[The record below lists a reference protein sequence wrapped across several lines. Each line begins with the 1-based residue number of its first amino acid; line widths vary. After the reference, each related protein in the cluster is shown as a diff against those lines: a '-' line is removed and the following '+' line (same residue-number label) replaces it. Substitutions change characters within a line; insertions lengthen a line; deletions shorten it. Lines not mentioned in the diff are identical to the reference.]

1 MRVLVLMRGT
11 PSSGK
16 STWIKENGLENYALS
31 ADEIRMLYRSPII
44 DCNGKK
50 NIDQKTNKD
59 AWKTLYE
66 ILEKRMQSGE
76 FTIIDACNSKTSE
89 MNMYKSFAE
98 KYRYRIYCVDFT
110 DISIETAKE
119 WNRNRPEFKQVP
131 ESAIDL
137 YYSRFAT
144 QKIPSGI
151 KVIKRDE
158 FEKEVFFKEVDLSDY
173 KNIYVIG
180 DIHGCNTALQEL
192 LDGGIKE
199 DSYYIF
205 LGDYIDRGIENRD
218 VVKFLLK
225 IKDNNNVCLLEG
237 NHEKWLWKYANDE
250 AIQSKEFILHT
261 KKQLES
267 IDKKD
272 IRQLYRKLRQ
282 CILFAYNGQKYLCS
296 HAGISAIKQNL
307 IFTPTCDFIDGVGK
321 YEDVYICQDTFVR
334 ENPDIIQIHGHRNP
348 HNLEVKQN
356 DTNYNLEG
364 RVEFGGDLRALIINS
379 NGITIKEIHNDVF
392 SQIEETAEEQNGAEK
407 KIVDLANLLTQ
418 LQNNKKSIIEKK
430 FDNISSFNFTRNVF
444 YDKKWN
450 EMTIKARGLFIN
462 TDNYTI
468 ANRAYEK
475 FFNIGEVKETELE
488 HLSTHLQFPIDCYV
502 KYNGFLGMLGY
513 DEKNDKLLFCSKSN
527 VGGQFSQ
534 YFEDIFMAKYS
545 NVAEK
550 ILEYIKVNNVSMVF
564 EVIDNENDPHIIK
577 YKEKEIVLLDIV
589 KRQIDFERLEYE
601 RLCDFARQYGFK
613 HKEKAYTLNSWSE
626 FLVWYNE
633 VLDKD
638 YSYNGEIIEGFV
650 IEDMKGFMTKIK
662 LDYYKYWKFM
672 RSVAD
677 SVMRISKNGNRQGY
691 YARTSALTTA
701 EMNEFY
707 GFLRELSQ
715 TNYDGKTD
723 IITLRDLYMKG
734 AD

>member
-1 MRVLVLMRGT
+1 
-11 PSSGK
+11 
-16 STWIKENGLENYALS
+16 
-31 ADEIRMLYRSPII
+31 MLYRSPII

-110 DISIETAKE
+110 DIPIETAKE

-131 ESAIDL
+131 ENAIDL

-151 KVIKRDE
+151 KMIKRDE
-158 FEKEVFFKEVDLSDY
+158 FEKEVFFRDVDLSNY
-173 KNIYVIG
+173 ENVYIIG

-192 LDGGIKE
+192 LKDGIKQE
-199 DSYYIF
+199 NFYIF
-205 LGDYIDRGIENRD
+205 LGDYIDRGIENKE
-218 VVKFLLK
+218 VIEFLSK
-225 IKDNNNVCLLEG
+225 IKDNDNVCMLEG

-250 AIQSKEFILHT
+250 TIQSKEFILHT

-272 IRQLYRKLRQ
+272 IRLLYRKLRQ
-282 CILFAYNGQKYLCS
+282 CILFTYNGQKYLCS
-296 HAGISAIKQNL
+296 HAGISAIRQNL

-321 YEDVYICQDTFVR
+321 YEDVYTCQDTFAR
-334 ENPDIIQIHGHRNP
+334 ENTDIIQIHGHRNP

-364 RVEFGGDLRALIINS
+364 RVEFGGDLRAVILNS
-379 NGITIKEIHNDVF
+379 NGITIKELHNTIFREV
-392 SQIEETAEEQNGAEK
+392 EETTEEQKVEEK
-407 KIVDLANLLTQ
+407 KIVDLANLVTQ
-418 LQNNKKSIIEKK
+418 LQNNKKTIIEKK

-444 YDKKWN
+444 YDKDWN
-450 EMTIKARGLFIN
+450 EMTTKARGLFIN

-488 HLSTHLQFPIDCYV
+488 HLSTHLQFPVDCYV
-502 KYNGFLGMLGY
+502 KYNGFLGLLGY

-527 VGGQFSQ
+527 VGGQFAQ

-545 NVAEK
+545 HIADK
-550 ILEYIKVNNVSMVF
+550 ILEYIKENNVSMVF
-564 EVIDNENDPHIIK
+564 EVIDPVNDPHIIK
-577 YKEKEIVLLDIV
+577 YDNKEIVLLDIV
-589 KRQIDFERLEYE
+589 KRQLDFKHLEYE
-601 RLCDFARQYGFK
+601 NLCDFARQYGFK
-613 HKEKAYTLNSWSE
+613 CKEKAYTLNSWAE

-638 YSYNGEIIEGFV
+638 YTYNGDIIEGFV
-650 IEDMKGFMTKIK
+650 IEDMQGFMTKIK
-662 LDYYKYWKFM
+662 LDYYKFWKFM

-677 SVMRISKNGNRQGY
+677 SVMRVSKNGNRQGY
-691 YARTSALTTA
+691 YSRTAALTTA
-701 EMNEFY
+701 EMNNFY
-707 GFLRELSQ
+707 GFIKELSQ
-715 TNYDGKTD
+715 TYYDGKTD
-723 IITLRDLYMKG
+723 IITLRDLYKEG
-734 AD
+734 SK